1 MNDLK
6 HNLAL
11 VSALKAVL
19 CFELDNVRWMAE
31 NTCDELKKAATLIRI
46 TDLLVHLEE
55 CRKAQG
61 NSSQSKTELVTGAK
75 AGPFLMGDVSNGG
88 NGFHDE

>member
-1 MNDLK
+1 MSIQEQTNNLN

-11 VSALKAVL
+11 VSALKSVL

-31 NTCDELKKAATLIRI
+31 NTHDELKKAATLIRI

-61 NSSQSKTELVTGAK
+61 DSSPTRTGLVI
-75 AGPFLMGDVSNGG
+75 
-88 NGFHDE
+88 